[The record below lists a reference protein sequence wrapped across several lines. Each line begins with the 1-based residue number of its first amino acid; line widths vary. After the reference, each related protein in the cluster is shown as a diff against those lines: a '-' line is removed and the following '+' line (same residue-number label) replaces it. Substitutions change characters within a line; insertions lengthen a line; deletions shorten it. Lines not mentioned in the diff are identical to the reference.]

1 MIYSQKLLPMVFFP
15 IGLGIKNAT
24 GKLEEVIVLKS
35 IGMITS

>member
-1 MIYSQKLLPMVFFP
+1 MIYSQKLLPMVLFP
-15 IGLGIKNAT
+15 VGLGKKNAT